1 MKLDMKWIALLALVI
16 QNSGLAIMMRF
27 TIVAANENERY
38 MASSA
43 VLNAELMKLIISIVC
58 CYLFDAGRS
67 LESFNSLIKVELS
80 NSSDWFKLMIPS
92 ILYTLQNSLQYFSMT
107 MLSAPVFQVLY
118 QMKIITTALFSVLIL
133 SKRIGIFQW
142 LAIVALAG
150 GVALVQLSQLKD
162 SKSKENSFSGL
173 ISVLLSCLTSGFAG
187 VYFEMVLKSSK
198 ASIWIRN
205 IQLAAIGIVFSII
218 ACYYRDKEDII
229 EKGFLFG
236 YDHLVWSVIILQ
248 AAGGMIVA
256 VVVKYADNVLKGFAT
271 SISIILSC
279 LVSSFLLNDVNFNLA
294 FCTGAIVVLAAV
306 FAYSYSPPT
315 FSILGFN
322 ASQLGTKVLS
332 T

>member
-1 MKLDMKWIALLALVI
+1 
-16 QNSGLAIMMRF
+16 
-27 TIVAANENERY
+27 
-38 MASSA
+38 
-43 VLNAELMKLIISIVC
+43 
-58 CYLFDAGRS
+58 
-67 LESFNSLIKVELS
+67 
-80 NSSDWFKLMIPS
+80 
-92 ILYTLQNSLQYFSMT
+92 
-107 MLSAPVFQVLY
+107 
-118 QMKIITTALFSVLIL
+118 MKIITTALFSVLIL

-150 GVALVQLSQLKD
+150 GVSLVQLSQLKD

-294 FCTGAIVVLAAV
+294 FCTGATVVLAAV

-322 ASQLGTKVLS
+322 SSQLGTKVLS